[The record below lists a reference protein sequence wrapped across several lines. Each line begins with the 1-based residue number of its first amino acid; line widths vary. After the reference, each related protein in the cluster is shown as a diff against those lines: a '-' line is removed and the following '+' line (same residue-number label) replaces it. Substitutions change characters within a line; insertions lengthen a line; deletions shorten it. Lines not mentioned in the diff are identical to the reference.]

1 MSLAE
6 VSPLPSLHRRR
17 ASEALNPNIMILFM
31 VCLALPLIVQ
41 IASLRLSPYRLVL
54 LAMFLPCVFG
64 WLCGRA
70 GPVRLGDILILGLAG
85 WCAISLFLRHGVADG
100 IEAAGIVFVETLT
113 PYLLARLCI
122 RDLASF
128 QAMVRALIWIVIGL
142 LPFAIVETLTGW
154 NAILDGLG
162 KILPT
167 YSDVPK
173 PSRMGLDRVQGPF
186 EHPILFGVFCGPAL
200 ALGYYTLKRRSR
212 LLRTFTVS
220 ATAALSLSSGPLT
233 ALIAQAGMVL
243 WDRMLGRFAGRWILL
258 GGLSAAAYVLVDVIS
273 NRTPAEVF
281 ISYAAFNSE
290 TAYNRLLIWE
300 WGWVNIWQNPFFGIG
315 NDDWQRLWHMT
326 SSFDMFWLHRAM
338 VHGLPA
344 GLLNL
349 GLFFWLLISLVRLKS
364 LSQPEANCRTG
375 LVISMIG
382 FFVAGMTVHFW
393 NATFVWLMFLLGSG
407 IWLMDRQFGDPLQ
420 SDEADSEPRPTSVPK
435 GLLAVR

>member
-1 MSLAE
+1 MSLVEA
-6 VSPLPSLHRRR
+6 SPLPSLPRSR
-17 ASEALNPNIMILFM
+17 ASDAFNPKVMILFM

-41 IASLRLSPYRLVL
+41 VASLRLSPYRFVL

-64 WLCGRA
+64 WLCGVA
-70 GPVRLGDILILGLAG
+70 GRIRFGDILILGLAG
-85 WCAISLFLRHGVADG
+85 WCALSFLLRHSVANG

-122 RDLASF
+122 RDLEGF
-128 QAMVRALIWIVIGL
+128 LTMVRALIWIVIGL

-162 KILPT
+162 KLLPT
-167 YSDVPK
+167 YSDVAK

-200 ALGYYTLKRRSR
+200 ALGYYALAHRHR
-212 LLRTFTVS
+212 LLRVFTVS
-220 ATAALSLSSGPLT
+220 MTAALSLSSGPLT
-233 ALIAQAGMVL
+233 ALMAQAGMVL
-243 WDRMLGRFAGRWILL
+243 WDRMLGRFAGRWMLL
-258 GGLSAAAYVLVDVIS
+258 GVLSAVAYVVVDVLS

-315 NDDWQRLWHMT
+315 NDDWLRLWHMT
-326 SSFDMFWLHRAM
+326 DSFDMFWLHRAM

-349 GLFFWLLISLVRLKS
+349 MLFLWVLIALVRKQGL
-364 LSQPEANCRTG
+364 PPHEANCRTG

-407 IWLMDRQFGDPLQ
+407 VWLLDRQPGDALQ
-420 SDEADSEPRPTSVPK
+420 SGNTRSEPKPKPVPK
-435 GLLAVR
+435 GLLAAG